1 MLVTALRRLSWP
13 RRARQARA
21 VAAGLTAVAALGVTG
36 CAARAAA
43 TAPIEAGTAY
53 VPAPEAGTTVAYVVI
68 RNNGAADRL
77 LSARTSAGGQV
88 TFLAP
93 VAPGG
98 SAMRAVRTIAVQA
111 HSTLAMVPDSYHLEI
126 TGLEPMHS
134 GTDITL
140 TLVFA
145 HAGPVSVV
153 SQIADPAA
161 GGGSTYFAN

>member
-53 VPAPEAGTTVAYVVI
+53 VPAPEA
-68 RNNGAADRL
+68 GAADRL